1 MSGVRSILFVLLQFC
16 GLTIIITLPQCRH
29 PVFKI
34 QYQPALQFRV
44 VCLKSFYFEF
54 ATNNSI
60 FILSYVLSIFHPYF
74 FACSTHMNINIDM
87 AVKGILGVFSVV
99 TGRLPQFRANGGSHR
114 ENLALQNVQVWHCL
128 ALSVVLMFVFFIII
142 AVVVFIL
149 YMSFS
154 SSSFFTLGHLV
165 ITFCHFHTACLR
177 QDSCKQIYTF
187 AIFLPFLHDGF
198 NWTTGDVQ

>member
-1 MSGVRSILFVLLQFC
+1 MLFWL
-16 GLTIIITLPQCRH
+16 
-29 PVFKI
+29 
-34 QYQPALQFRV
+34 FRV

-74 FACSTHMNINIDM
+74 FACSTHMIINIDM

-128 ALSVVLMFVFFIII
+128 ALSVVLMFFF
-142 AVVVFIL
+142 
-149 YMSFS
+149 
-154 SSSFFTLGHLV
+154 
-165 ITFCHFHTACLR
+165 
-177 QDSCKQIYTF
+177 
-187 AIFLPFLHDGF
+187 
-198 NWTTGDVQ
+198 